1 MMRSLY
7 TAASGM
13 IAQQYNMDTISNNLA
28 NVDTAGF
35 KGNQARFQDLVYQTI
50 QAPGAPIAASIVPVG
65 QQVGL
70 GVKVSDSEK
79 IFTQGSLVQT
89 GNNLDSAI
97 EGDGFF
103 QITMPDGT
111 TAYTRDGSFKEDANG
126 SIVTAEGYFVQPQIT
141 IPQNAISV
149 AIGPDG
155 TVTAQVPG
163 SAQPQTLGQL
173 QLARFVN
180 NAGLSPTGDNL
191 YSGDRR
197 QRTADRHD
205 AGPQR
210 RGHAPERLSRKL
222 QRAGRQRDRQHDR
235 RAARVRSQLQ
245 VDRRRGPDAADRR
258 STLAVP
264 IGMM

>member
-13 IAQQYNMDTISNNLA
+13 EGQQYNMDTISNNLA
-28 NVDTAGF
+28 NVDTQGF
-35 KGNQARFQDLVYQTI
+35 KSNQARFQDLVYQQI
-50 QAPGAPIAASIVPVG
+50 QAPGAPVGASIVPVG

-79 IFTQGSLVQT
+79 VFTQGSLVQT
-89 GNNLDSAI
+89 SNNLDVAV

-103 QITMPDGT
+103 QITLPDGT
-111 TAYTRDGSFKEDANG
+111 TGYTRDGSFKEDANG

-149 AIGPDG
+149 SIAPDG

-163 SAQPQTLGQL
+163 SVQPQTLGQL

-180 NAGLSPTGDNL
+180 NAGLSPSGDNYYL
-191 YSGDRR
+191 ETAASGPPIV
-197 QRTADRHD
+197 TTPGLNG
-205 AGPQR
+205 AGTLED
-210 RGHAPERLSRKL
+210 GYLENSNVSVVNEMVNMIVS
-222 QRAGRQRDRQHDR
+222 QRAYEANSKAVG
-235 RAARVRSQLQ
+235 
-245 VDRRRGPDAADRR
+245 AADNMLQ
-258 STLAVP
+258 TAVQMSP
-264 IGMM
+264 FQ

>member
-35 KGNQARFQDLVYQTI
+35 KGNQARFQDLVYQQL
-50 QAPGAPIAASIVPVG
+50 QAPGAPIGASIVPVG

-70 GVKVSDSEK
+70 GVQVSDSEK
-79 IFTQGSLVQT
+79 VFTQGSLVQT
-89 GNNLDSAI
+89 GNNLDTAI

-126 SIVTAEGYFVQPQIT
+126 SIVTADGYFVQPQIT

-149 AIGPDG
+149 SIGSDG

-180 NAGLSPTGDNL
+180 NAGLSPTGNNL
-191 YSGDRR
+191 LVQTAASGPPIV
-197 QRTADRHD
+197 TTPGLNG
-205 AGPQR
+205 AGTLQD
-210 RGHAPERLSRKL
+210 GYLENSNVQVVNEIVNMIVA
-222 QRAGRQRDRQHDR
+222 QRAYEANSKAIG
-235 RAARVRSQLQ
+235 
-245 VDRRRGPDAADRR
+245 AADDMLQ
-258 STLAVP
+258 TAVQMSP
-264 IGMM
+264 FQ